1 EWIGRVFL
9 QMVDAVEM
17 THLVFV
23 SGWEGYVRDSQTI
36 EIEPVSIWSI
46 HCIWISQK
54 RCLFVRGIFD
64 AISNGSETIDESC
77 TVFRDGWLG

>member
-1 EWIGRVFL
+1 EWISRIFL
-9 QMVDAVEM
+9 QMVDAVEV

-23 SGWEGYVRDSQTI
+23 SGWEGFICSNQTI
-36 EIEPVSIWSI
+36 DIESVSIWSI
-46 HCIWISQK
+46 LCIWISQK

-77 TVFRDGWLG
+77 TV